1 MDLNT
6 MSLADLRR
14 LQSRINGEI
23 QRRNDTTRR
32 NFLKKMK
39 KMAAEDGLSLSEV
52 IGDIAQAESR
62 EQPAPRKRRG
72 KGAEKKSGKLPVKYH
87 HPENPGVGWSGH
99 GRRPQWVIDW
109 LAQGKPLEALETPP
123 AN

>member
-6 MSLADLRR
+6 MSLSELRR
-14 LQSRINGEI
+14 LQSRVNGEI
-23 QRRNDTTRR
+23 QRRNDTARR
-32 NFLKKMK
+32 NFLKKVR

-52 IGDIAQAESR
+52 IGDITQAETR
-62 EQPAPRKRRG
+62 ETQPRKR
-72 KGAEKKSGKLPVKYH
+72 KAKATEKKSGKLPIKYH
-87 HPENPGVGWSGH
+87 HPERPGTGWSGH

-123 AN
+123 GN